1 MTELNE
7 THFELHSANKHK
19 LYQQRMK
26 DMLDELLKKY
36 DSDDII
42 SYIMDQSEKD

>member
-1 MTELNE
+1 MTELTNA
-7 THFELHSANKHK
+7 HFELIDSNKARLHE
-19 LYQQRMK
+19 QRMK

-42 SYIMDQSEKD
+42 AYIMQQAEKD

>member
-7 THFELHSANKHK
+7 SHFELHSANKHK
-19 LYQQRMK
+19 MYQQRMK

-36 DSDDII
+36 DADDLID
-42 SYIMDQSEKD
+42 YIMQQAEKD